1 MKKTK
6 QNEAPERK
14 MDRLI
19 RHFNDKIHR
28 QCFGFR
34 VSISPTLISF
44 MLKHER
50 PKSLWTKQVCDGNQ
64 YGGHKLGVGAIILV
78 CRMLIKVMRI
88 IRMVPMMVTRVLEIQ
103 ATMTVATSITSDD
116 VFRCFYPGRHPE
128 TSRKHR
134 KRRKIIDKQLDILK
148 TPQFTH

>member
-1 MKKTK
+1 
-6 QNEAPERK
+6 

-28 QCFGFR
+28 QCFGFS

-50 PKSLWTKQVCDGNQ
+50 PKSLWTKEVCDGSR
-64 YGGHKLGVGAIILV
+64 YGGNKLGVGAIILV

-88 IRMVPMMVTRVLEIQ
+88 IRMLPMMVTRLLKIQ
-103 ATMTVATSITSDD
+103 ATMTIATSITSDD

-134 KRRKIIDKQLDILK
+134 KRRKLIDEQLDILK
-148 TPQFTH
+148 TQQFTH